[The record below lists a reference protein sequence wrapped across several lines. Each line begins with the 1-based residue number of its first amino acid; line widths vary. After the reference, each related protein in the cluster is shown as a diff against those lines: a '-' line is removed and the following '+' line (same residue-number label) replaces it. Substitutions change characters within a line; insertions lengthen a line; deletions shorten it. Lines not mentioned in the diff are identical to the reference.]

1 MKTEPAIAAVPHV
14 LKRKGV
20 SSNSMLSADGSV
32 SLGNLSLGPSD
43 HDSIIDDRSVGADT
57 IDTRKFRS
65 AAKNLLG
72 PSKHTLEKT
81 LLKVYKR
88 TLTKEASC
96 SEGSLSSGIEFYKSG
111 PPLSGA
117 MHASISSVDSADSLF
132 WSAFQMF
139 AQRMDNDYIACGT
152 SPSKGGSSRHL
163 EEDPQAAAG
172 IPVSKLGKAMQ
183 RIVYWITSDHVIA
196 VANSFGLLD
205 EPHNTSSRCIGWPEF
220 IIFATR
226 VVETL
231 PIPPAGKFIRSKEK
245 KNNQRST
252 STTSPNHGL
261 YGSISSSAPDLQS
274 IRTDRRAELPLSSSM
289 HQLPMGKVLQK
300 GTIHLTSLSD
310 LPGLNA
316 HKNYAK
322 EEIVDIYRREERFK
336 RKQEAAK
343 AALVLQQPPGSPTS
357 AGSQSHLSYPNTGGG
372 SRPEGQYQ
380 YPYYFVNSMSIVGY

>member
-1 MKTEPAIAAVPHV
+1 
-14 LKRKGV
+14 
-20 SSNSMLSADGSV
+20 MLSADGSV

-43 HDSIIDDRSVGADT
+43 HDSMPDDRSVGTDT
-57 IDTRKFRS
+57 IDTRKFRP

-88 TLTKEASC
+88 TVTKEASC
-96 SEGSLSSGIEFYKSG
+96 SEESLNSGIEFYKSG

-117 MHASISSVDSADSLF
+117 MHASITSTDSADSLF

-139 AQRMDNDYIACGT
+139 AQRMDSDYIACGT
-152 SPSKGGSSRHL
+152 SPLKGGSSSRHF
-163 EEDPQAAAG
+163 DDDQQAAG

-183 RIVYWITSDHVIA
+183 RIVYWISADHVVA

-205 EPHNTSSRCIGWPEF
+205 EPNAASRCIGWPEF

-226 VVETL
+226 AVETL
-231 PIPPAGKFIRSKEK
+231 PIPPAGKLTRPREK
-245 KNNQRST
+245 KNSQRSS
-252 STTSPNHGL
+252 STPPAIHGL
-261 YGSISSSAPDLQS
+261 YGSLSSSAPDLQS
-274 IRTDRRAELPLSSSM
+274 IRTDERAELPLSSSM

-343 AALVLQQPPGSPTS
+343 AAMALQQPPGSPTS
-357 AGSQSHLSYPNTGGG
+357 ASAGSQQSHLSYPNTGGG
-372 SRPEGQYQ
+372 SHPEGWQ
-380 YPYYFVNSMSIVGY
+380 